1 MAAIFKP
8 LAFFFLG
15 HSFEFSG
22 LKIGHL
28 ATVRT
33 FIWKSFSKKKLEPI
47 SLAVPSH
54 LLTVESDERQ
64 ARDLFVQGCG
74 SGRIHS
80 GTWPD
85 NYMEPTDLGPNRKPA
100 PNKPLDLKHQL
111 YFQQFRILFT
121 KYLG

>member
-15 HSFEFSG
+15 RSFEFSG
-22 LKIGHL
+22 LKIGHV

-33 FIWKSFSKKKLEPI
+33 FYLEVFRQEELGPI

-64 ARDLFVQGCG
+64 LSPQLGIYLCRVADLVG
-74 SGRIHS
+74 SIPELNQITIWNQQISVRIQIVS
-80 GTWPD
+80 
-85 NYMEPTDLGPNRKPA
+85 L
-100 PNKPLDLKHQL
+100 PL
-111 YFQQFRILFT
+111 ISI
-121 KYLG
+121 

>member
-15 HSFEFSG
+15 RSFEFSG

-33 FIWKSFSKKKLEPI
+33 FYLEVFRQEELEPI

-54 LLTVESDERQ
+54 LLTVESDKRQ

-85 NYMEPTDLGPNRKPA
+85 NDMDPSDLGPDPNCKPA
-100 PNKPLDLKHQL
+100 PNKHLDLKHQ
-111 YFQQFRILFT
+111 
-121 KYLG
+121 